1 MLRFYRILAHNA
13 EPVNMPG
20 LRQQLTTL
28 PVDKMQAFLIRVT
41 CSLIVVP
48 CLLMLTACPQDQTAL
63 QGETLQLKKQTAKL
77 ESVIQSLQE
86 GNKVLQQQIDRLNQE
101 GRETAASYEAKI
113 QEAQSQI
120 TQLSK
125 APKKDVAT
133 IQSLEKK
140 NTKLQR
146 DAQWLRSQRDHMRK
160 SLIIQQ
166 IGGQSHELPFTFS
179 AVSTIME
186 ESFTKNGYTILS
198 TMQTDQKAVYITDR
212 KTSLPPSLELSGFR
226 NQYLAMIEK
235 GPADHTTIWVRAE
248 FEKLSRNGH
257 IFAAPQAELADIEL
271 RLIQEIHQTLA
282 RGSAA
287 HARNF

>member
-1 MLRFYRILAHNA
+1 
-13 EPVNMPG
+13 MPG
-20 LRQQLTTL
+20 LRHHTNSLQIST
-28 PVDKMQAFLIRVT
+28 MQGFLIRVT
-41 CSLIVVP
+41 LALGAGF
-48 CLLMLTACPQDQTAL
+48 CLLMLTACPQDQSAL
-63 QGETLQLKKQTAKL
+63 QGETLQLKKQAAKL

-101 GRETAASYEAKI
+101 SREAEASYKAKL

-120 TQLSK
+120 TQLTNTL
-125 APKKDVAT
+125 ANTPKKDVAT
-133 IQSLEKK
+133 IQSLEQQ
-140 NTKLQR
+140 NTKLQK
-146 DAQWLRSQRDHMRK
+146 DAQWLRSQRDLMRK
-160 SLIIQQ
+160 SLVIQQ
-166 IGGQSHELPFTFS
+166 IGGQTHELPFTFS

-186 ESFTKNGYTILS
+186 DALTKNGYTVLT
-198 TMQTDQKAVYITDR
+198 TMQTDQKAIYITDR

-282 RGSAA
+282 SGNAA
-287 HARNF
+287 HAKNF

>member
-1 MLRFYRILAHNA
+1 MILSA
-13 EPVNMPG
+13 
-20 LRQQLTTL
+20 
-28 PVDKMQAFLIRVT
+28 
-41 CSLIVVP
+41 
-48 CLLMLTACPQDQTAL
+48 LLLTACPQDQSAL
-63 QGETLQLKKQTAKL
+63 QGETLQLKKQATKL

-101 GRETAASYEAKI
+101 SRETTAVYEAKL
-113 QEAQSQI
+113 QDAQSQI

-125 APKKDVAT
+125 APQKDVAT

-140 NTKLQR
+140 NSKLKN
-146 DAQWLRSQRDHMRK
+146 DAQWLRSQREHMRK

-166 IGGQSHELPFTFS
+166 IGGQTHELPFTFS
-179 AVSTIME
+179 AVSRLME

-198 TMQTDQKAVYITDR
+198 TMQTDQKAIYITDR

-257 IFAAPQAELADIEL
+257 IFAAPQAELTDIEL
-271 RLIQEIHQTLA
+271 RLIQEIHQTLT
-282 RGSAA
+282 RDTAA
-287 HARNF
+287 HAQNF

>member
-1 MLRFYRILAHNA
+1 MS
-13 EPVNMPG
+13 ES
-20 LRQQLTTL
+20 RQQPT
-28 PVDKMQAFLIRVT
+28 PPQINRIQIFLIRVVGT
-41 CSLIVVP
+41 LTIFL

-63 QGETLQLKKQTAKL
+63 QGETLQLKKQAAKL
-77 ESVIQSLQE
+77 ESVIQLLQE

-101 GRETAASYEAKI
+101 SRETVTSYEA
-113 QEAQSQI
+113 QLEEAQSQI
-120 TQLSK
+120 NQLTNI
-125 APKKDVAT
+125 PKKDVTT

-140 NTKLQR
+140 NAKLKR

-166 IGGQSHELPFTFS
+166 IGGQSHELPFKFAT
-179 AVSTIME
+179 VSTIME

-198 TMQTDQKAVYITDR
+198 TMQTDQKAIYITDR

-257 IFAAPQAELADIEL
+257 IFAAPQAELSDIEL

-287 HARNF
+287 HAQNF

>member
-1 MLRFYRILAHNA
+1 
-13 EPVNMPG
+13 MPI
-20 LRQQLTTL
+20 
-28 PVDKMQAFLIRVT
+28 FLIRVT
-41 CSLIVVP
+41 SSLVAFLFLV
-48 CLLMLTACPQDQTAL
+48 MLTACPQDQTAL

-101 GRETAASYEAKI
+101 SRETAALYEA
-113 QEAQSQI
+113 QLAESQSQI
-120 TQLSK
+120 AQLAK

-140 NTKLQR
+140 NTKLKN

-179 AVSTIME
+179 AVSAIME

-198 TMQTDQKAVYITDR
+198 TMQTDQKAIYITDR

-271 RLIQEIHQTLA
+271 RLIQEIHQTLV

>member
-1 MLRFYRILAHNA
+1 
-13 EPVNMPG
+13 MPG
-20 LRQQLTTL
+20 FRQPPTSPQIY
-28 PVDKMQAFLIRVT
+28 KMPIFLIRVALT
-41 CSLIVVP
+41 LVAIL

-63 QGETLQLKKQTAKL
+63 QGETLQLKKQAAKL

-101 GRETAASYEAKI
+101 SRETTASYEKKL

-120 TQLSK
+120 TQLTK
-125 APKKDVAT
+125 APKKDIAT

-140 NTKLQR
+140 NSKLQR
-146 DAQWLRSQRDHMRK
+146 DAQWLRSQRDQMRK

-166 IGGQSHELPFTFS
+166 IGGQSHDLPFTFANVS
-179 AVSTIME
+179 AIME
-186 ESFTKNGYTILS
+186 EALTKNGYTILT
-198 TMQTDQKAVYITDR
+198 TMQTDQKAIYITDR

-257 IFAAPQAELADIEL
+257 IFAAPQTELADIEL

-282 RGSAA
+282 RESAA

>member
-1 MLRFYRILAHNA
+1 
-13 EPVNMPG
+13 MPE
-20 LRQQLTTL
+20 LRQQQTPRQINRIQVFLLRVVFTL
-28 PVDKMQAFLIRVT
+28 AVFL
-41 CSLIVVP
+41 

-63 QGETLQLKKQTAKL
+63 QGETLQLKKQAAKL
-77 ESVIQSLQE
+77 ESVIQSLQD

-101 GRETAASYEAKI
+101 SRETATSYETQLEEAK
-113 QEAQSQI
+113 SQI
-120 TQLSK
+120 KQLTNV
-125 APKKDVAT
+125 PKKDVAT

-140 NTKLQR
+140 NAKLKR

-166 IGGQSHELPFTFS
+166 IGGQSHELPFKFA

-186 ESFTKNGYTILS
+186 DSFTKNGYTILS
-198 TMQTDQKAVYITDR
+198 TMQTDQKAIYITDR

-235 GPADHTTIWVRAE
+235 GPADHTTIWIRAE

>member
-1 MLRFYRILAHNA
+1 MGKANLMEQEIHPLEVESIETKLSQAYKLIQNLESRI
-13 EPVNMPG
+13 
-20 LRQQLTTL
+20 
-28 PVDKMQAFLIRVT
+28 K
-41 CSLIVVP
+41 
-48 CLLMLTACPQDQTAL
+48 
-63 QGETLQLKKQTAKL
+63 KL

-101 GRETAASYEAKI
+101 ARETEASYEAKL
-113 QEAQSQI
+113 QEAQTQISQLAD
-120 TQLSK
+120 T
-125 APKKDVAT
+125 PKKDVAT

-140 NTKLQR
+140 IAKLNK
-146 DAQWLRSQRDHMRK
+146 DAQWLRSQRDQMRK
-160 SLIIQQ
+160 SLTIQQ
-166 IGGQSHELPFTFS
+166 IGGQSHELPFAFS
-179 AVSTIME
+179 TVSTIME
-186 ESFTKNGYTILS
+186 DALTKNGYTVLT
-198 TMQTDQKAVYITDR
+198 TMQTDQKAIYITDR

-226 NQYLAMIEK
+226 NQYLTMIEK

-271 RLIQEIHQTLA
+271 RLIQEIHQTLV

>member
-1 MLRFYRILAHNA
+1 
-13 EPVNMPG
+13 MPG
-20 LRQQLTTL
+20 LRRQTPSPQISTL
-28 PVDKMQAFLIRVT
+28 QPLLIRIALAFNTVF
-41 CSLIVVP
+41 

-63 QGETLQLKKQTAKL
+63 QGETLQLKKQASKL

-101 GRETAASYEAKI
+101 ARETEASYEAKL
-113 QEAQSQI
+113 QEAQTQISQLAD
-120 TQLSK
+120 T
-125 APKKDVAT
+125 PKKDVAT

-140 NTKLQR
+140 IAKLNK
-146 DAQWLRSQRDHMRK
+146 DAQWLRSQRDQMRK
-160 SLIIQQ
+160 SLTIQQ
-166 IGGQSHELPFTFS
+166 IGGQSHELPFAFS
-179 AVSTIME
+179 TVSTIME
-186 ESFTKNGYTILS
+186 DALTKNGYTVLT
-198 TMQTDQKAVYITDR
+198 TMQTDQKAIYITDR

-226 NQYLAMIEK
+226 NQYLTMIEK

-271 RLIQEIHQTLA
+271 RLIQEIHQTLV